1 MSQDINYPPDDRILL
16 LADTCTNFLI
26 ESKSKC
32 ELEIFSNNFNIYIR
46 IFDILNNY
54 IIFYFSYKFTEEQ
67 LEEFYPEGKM

>member
-16 LADTCTNFLI
+16 LADTNFLI
-26 ESKSKC
+26 ESKC
-32 ELEIFSNNFNIYIR
+32 ELEIFSKNFNIYIR